1 LNFNQLESLLK
12 KVVLESVLLTLL
24 LFIRPNNKRLLA
36 SYSNSRNT
44 NRGYVS
50 NTLEMNK
57 DQSCV
62 KVKNING
69 KHEQKV
75 KNTLQRYK
83 GHYSPT
89 FLTDGKEAFVKH
101 SN

>member
-1 LNFNQLESLLK
+1 
-12 KVVLESVLLTLL
+12 
-24 LFIRPNNKRLLA
+24 
-36 SYSNSRNT
+36 
-44 NRGYVS
+44 
-50 NTLEMNK
+50 MNK

-75 KNTLQRYK
+75 KNTLQQYK